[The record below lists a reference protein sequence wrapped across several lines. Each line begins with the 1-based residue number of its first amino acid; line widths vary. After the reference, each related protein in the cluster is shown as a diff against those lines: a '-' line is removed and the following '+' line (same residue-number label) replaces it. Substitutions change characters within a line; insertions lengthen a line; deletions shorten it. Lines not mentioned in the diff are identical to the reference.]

1 MDAIAR
7 RLVLKLE
14 ILETLEG
21 CFGCNG
27 GSGADVFLS
36 KREGRDAIGKVPAEK
51 EVETF
56 ITFAQGQNGDSVCYL
71 FRRQRSV

>member
-1 MDAIAR
+1 MGKENIPLESR
-7 RLVLKLE
+7 RWTPL
-14 ILETLEG
+14 LETLEG

-36 KREGRDAIGKVPAEK
+36 KREGRDATGKVPAEK

-56 ITFAQGQNGDSVCYL
+56 ITFAQGQNGNSMYCL
-71 FRRQRSV
+71 FGI